1 MKGRCTMRCFL
12 FAVLL
17 VVGCATGAVAGPAED
32 AYSTYERGDYALAAR
47 LLRPLAEQ
55 GLAEAQ
61 VRLGFMYG
69 QGQGVPQDYQ
79 EAAKWTRRAAEQG
92 LADAQFDLGVMYG
105 QGQGVPQDHQEAA
118 KWYRKA
124 AEQGHERAQYNLGVM

>member
-1 MKGRCTMRCFL
+1 MKGRCTMRCVL

-55 GLAEAQ
+55 GIAEAQ

-69 QGQGVPQDYQ
+69 QGQGVPKDYQ
-79 EAAKWTRRAAEQG
+79 EAAKWTRRAAEN
-92 LADAQFDLGVMYG
+92 ADTLQIMQARNFTGTGPANPEVWIT
-105 QGQGVPQDHQEAA
+105 
-118 KWYRKA
+118 K
-124 AEQGHERAQYNLGVM
+124 